1 MRGRT
6 SEDKHSVARRLDY
19 NRLQKLDHRRST
31 KYHHPKQPVE
41 DSLSVKRT
49 ARSAKFKFQVALE
62 AAKETKTLNQL
73 ASQYELNPGQ
83 VSQWKRQL
91 LDDGPRLFET
101 APGRDEKAAATRE
114 ADLYEQIGRLKMELA
129 WLEKKVTR

>member
-1 MRGRT
+1 M
-6 SEDKHSVARRLDY
+6 
-19 NRLQKLDHRRST
+19 
-31 KYHHPKQPVE
+31 
-41 DSLSVKRT
+41 SVKRT

-62 AAKETKTLNQL
+62 AAKEQKTLNQL

-91 LDDGPRLFET
+91 LDEGPRLFEIGTT
-101 APGRDEKAAATRE
+101 ARDEKAAATRE

-129 WLEKKVTR
+129 WLEKKVTG

>member
-1 MRGRT
+1 M
-6 SEDKHSVARRLDY
+6 
-19 NRLQKLDHRRST
+19 
-31 KYHHPKQPVE
+31 
-41 DSLSVKRT
+41 SVKRT

-83 VSQWKRQL
+83 VSHWKRHL
-91 LDDGPRLFET
+91 LDEGPRLFET
-101 APGRDEKAAATRE
+101 GATERDEKAAATRE

-129 WLEKKVTR
+129 WLEKKVAR